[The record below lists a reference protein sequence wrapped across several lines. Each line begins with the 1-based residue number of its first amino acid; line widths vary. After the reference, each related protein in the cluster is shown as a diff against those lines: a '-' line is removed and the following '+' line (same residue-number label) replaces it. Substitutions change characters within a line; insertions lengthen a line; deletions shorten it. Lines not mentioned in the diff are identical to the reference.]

1 MANKRRFATPTA
13 LRKEIDRYF
22 RSISRTAPVTELK
35 PTGELDKYGH
45 PVLEAVECRN
55 DDGEPIRKQE
65 FLVAPRMTALRLFLE
80 VDAETWS
87 RYASGEVGTTDRQR
101 EAYAAACAWAKAVC
115 EDWLKGEKLTRI
127 KGLAGVMHELEV
139 NYGDG
144 RENKLIVESRS
155 PMTFDERA
163 AILSRLGL
171 VPEEGGPDETGDEG
185 EA

>member
-22 RSISRTAPVTELK
+22 RSISRTVTVTELI

-45 PVLEAVECRN
+45 PVLEPVECRN
-55 DDGEPIRKQE
+55 DADEPIRKVE
-65 FLVAPRMTALRLFLE
+65 FLVAPRMTALRLFLN

-101 EAYAAACAWAKAVC
+101 EAYAAACAHAKAVC
-115 EDWLKGEKLTRI
+115 EDWLKGEKLTRT

-139 NYGDG
+139 NYGEG
-144 RENKLIVESRS
+144 ESKLSSASRS
-155 PMTFDERA
+155 SMTLDEKTA
-163 AILSRLGL
+163 FLEKLGL
-171 VPEEGGPDETGDEG
+171 VVSSGEIKENDDDEE
-185 EA
+185 